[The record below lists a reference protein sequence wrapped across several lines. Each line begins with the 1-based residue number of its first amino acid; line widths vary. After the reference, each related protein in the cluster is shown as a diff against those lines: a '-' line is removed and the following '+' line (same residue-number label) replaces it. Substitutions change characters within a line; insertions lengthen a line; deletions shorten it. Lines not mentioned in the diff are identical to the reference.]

1 MGQIHSL
8 LDRFGV
14 EEMRRLA
21 SLEDKTQRL
30 CVEAAHE
37 VMSDEDQA
45 IGIAHAGFAMAAL
58 PHKKISESIWRREG
72 GSIQL
77 LVESGLDKENKA
89 IGVPFGAMARLIL
102 LYLQTQ
108 AVRTRSREVELGSSM
123 NAWLKAMG
131 VSVGGKTYIAVR
143 DQANRISRCRLTF
156 TRINAGAEIIT
167 NGAFVRDAIMPIESE
182 NGNQLSFWKEAVRLD
197 EGFYE
202 SLIEHPLPLREIAIR
217 QISNKSKAIDIYIW
231 LAYRLHVLNDPLT
244 LSWNTLK
251 NQFGPEYKELRYFKK
266 DIVTPLKIALSVYPE
281 AKVQMDDKYG
291 IILYPSPPPIPE
303 KRIGK

>member
-89 IGVPFGAMARLIL
+89 VGVPFGAMARLIL

-156 TRINAGAEIIT
+156 TRTNAGAEIIT

-251 NQFGPEYKELRYFKK
+251 NQFGPE
-266 DIVTPLKIALSVYPE
+266 
-281 AKVQMDDKYG
+281 
-291 IILYPSPPPIPE
+291 
-303 KRIGK
+303 

>member
-1 MGQIHSL
+1 
-8 LDRFGV
+8 
-14 EEMRRLA
+14 MRRLA

-89 IGVPFGAMARLIL
+89 VGVPFGAMARLIL

>member
-89 IGVPFGAMARLIL
+89 VGVPFGAMARLIL

-244 LSWNTLK
+244 LSWNTIK